1 MWALFTPKADTSK
14 SKIKRIAVGSF
25 YISPNSMYKANTVD
39 HIIETVH
46 LLRAKYNNEINFL
59 MGGDVNRINIK
70 PILDSFGALKQ
81 CVTIPTRKEA
91 ILEIIL
97 SDISNLYHPPT
108 TLPPLQADPEK
119 GGSDSDHNIVIFA
132 PMNNPDY
139 HIKRRSPSNI
149 GPCQNPKSLN
159 LKMKL

>member
-1 MWALFTPKADTSK
+1 
-14 SKIKRIAVGSF
+14 
-25 YISPNSMYKANTVD
+25 MYKANTVD

-119 GGSDSDHNIVIFA
+119 
-132 PMNNPDY
+132 
-139 HIKRRSPSNI
+139 I
-149 GPCQNPKSLN
+149 GF
-159 LKMKL
+159 